1 MPKNQTSHIP
11 IWKSTSHLYGCY
23 GGIFMSILV
32 IFGFSNLGWFAASF
46 WGYLLGRIFYWI
58 QGHFAVER
66 LKSAPPETQTIITTQ
81 NIEAIKTA
89 EAKNIAKVLQSR
101 SVFDQFIILKHQIQ
115 PLLPKE
121 ANDKIQEIHSL
132 LTLLNQKL
140 HSSQNAETQS
150 AIENIQRVVNNYL
163 RPTLNHYQELPVI
176 FHKRPIENGKT
187 PDQLILQQLSLV
199 QEELLQ
205 ITENIF
211 LDDLNALLAHGLFLE
226 QKLKPP
232 QFFKVGHAIAPN
244 QSHSGQTI
252 IKQSIQDKN

>member
-1 MPKNQTSHIP
+1 MPKTQTSHIP

-32 IFGFSNLGWFAASF
+32 ICGFSNLGWFAASF
-46 WGYLLGRIFYWI
+46 WGYLLGRLFYWI
-58 QGHFAVER
+58 QGHFAVESI
-66 LKSAPPETQTIITTQ
+66 KSAPPETQAIIATQ
-81 NIEAIKTA
+81 NIEPIKVA
-89 EAKNIAKVLQSR
+89 EAEDTAKVPEPL
-101 SVFDQFIILKHQIQ
+101 SVFDQFVILKHQIQ
-115 PLLPKE
+115 PLLQKE

-176 FHKRPIENGKT
+176 FHKRPIEDGKT

-205 ITENIF
+205 MTENIF

-232 QFFKVGHAIAPN
+232 QFFKVGHDIALN

-252 IKQSIQDKN
+252 IKQSMQDKN